1 MPALL
6 PIILTASH
14 VVLAADTVPKFD
26 VERTCRPAA
35 AAGILPGRDS
45 SACQRD
51 ENDARSKLEQDWAQY
66 TAAQRSQ
73 CAGFVGLDRAPSYV
87 ELLTCL
93 EIAKQAK
100 ELPQESKMGAVGQR

>member
-6 PIILTASH
+6 PIVLTALH
-14 VVLAADTVPKFD
+14 VVLIADGPPKFN

-35 AAGILPGRDS
+35 VAGVMPGRDA

-51 ENDARSKLEQDWAQY
+51 ENDARDKLDRQWAGY
-66 TAAQRSQ
+66 SATQRRH
-73 CAGFVGLDRAPSYV
+73 CAGFVELDSAPSYV

-93 EIAKQAK
+93 EIAKQAA
-100 ELPQESKMGAVGQR
+100 ELPEESKAGTVWR

>member
-6 PIILTASH
+6 PIVLTALH
-14 VVLAADTVPKFD
+14 VVLIADGPPKFN

-35 AAGILPGRDS
+35 VAGVMTGRDA

-51 ENDARSKLEQDWAQY
+51 ENDARDKLDRQWAGY
-66 TAAQRSQ
+66 SATQRRH
-73 CAGFVGLDRAPSYV
+73 CAGFVELDSAPSYV

-93 EIAKQAK
+93 EIAKQST
-100 ELPQESKMGAVGQR
+100 ELPAESKAGTVGRP

>member
-51 ENDARSKLEQDWAQY
+51 ENDARSKLEQDWTQY

-100 ELPQESKMGAVGQR
+100 ELPQESKMGPVGQR

>member
-14 VVLAADTVPKFD
+14 IVLAADGPPKFD

-35 AAGILPGRDS
+35 VAGVLPGRDA

-51 ENDARSKLEQDWAQY
+51 ENDARDKLARQWAEY
-66 TAAQRSQ
+66 SAPQRQ
-73 CAGFVGLDRAPSYV
+73 HCAGFAALDSAPSYV

-93 EIAKQAK
+93 EIAKQST
-100 ELPQESKMGAVGQR
+100 ELPAESKAGTVGRR

>member
-6 PIILTASH
+6 PIVLTALH
-14 VVLAADTVPKFD
+14 VVLIADGPSRFN

-35 AAGILPGRDS
+35 VAGVMPGRDA

-51 ENDARSKLEQDWAQY
+51 ENDARDKLDRQWAGY
-66 TAAQRSQ
+66 SATQRRH
-73 CAGFVGLDRAPSYV
+73 CAGFVELDSAPSYV

-93 EIAKQAK
+93 EIAKQST
-100 ELPQESKMGAVGQR
+100 ELPAESKAGTVGRP

>member
-14 VVLAADTVPKFD
+14 IVLAADAPPKFD

-35 AAGILPGRDS
+35 VASVLPGRDA

-51 ENDARSKLEQDWAQY
+51 ENDARSKLDQQWTQFS
-66 TAAQRSQ
+66 AAQRNQ
-73 CAGFVGLDRAPSYV
+73 CAGFAGLDRAPSYV

-93 EIAKQAK
+93 EMAKQST
-100 ELPQESKMGAVGQR
+100 ELPAESKAGTVGRQ